1 MLKKAIPLSTL
12 LKEYDRM
19 NGGVLAME
27 QKWQRIRFMPG
38 TPLGEDGRR
47 VTGSQKHIDLARRA
61 AAEGMVL
68 LKNENDTLPLKRGS
82 RVAVFGKA
90 QADYVKGGGGSGD
103 TTVAYVRSLAQ
114 GLRIKQDEG
123 KIEVFEPLER
133 FYAEN
138 VRAQYDAGATPGKT
152 REPILSG
159 ELVEQARAFTD
170 TAIITICRFSG
181 EDYDRTGQPHDG
193 DYFLSFDEEHMVRRV
208 LAAFSRVIVVL
219 NTGGM
224 MDTLWFK
231 EQPSI
236 GAALLAWQGGMEG
249 GLAAA
254 DILVGDVCPSG
265 HLTDTFA
272 TSFAAYPSSAN
283 FAESPLY
290 VEYQEDVFV
299 GYRYFETIPNASDAV
314 CYPFG
319 FGLSYTTF
327 ALSDVSGRLS
337 DAGELSISAKVTNTG
352 ACAGK
357 YVLQAYVNPP
367 KGRIA
372 KPATT
377 LVGFSKTHLL
387 KAGESETLRIAFEPY
402 TFAIYDD
409 EGVIQKSA
417 YVLEK
422 GEYSFRIGENVRDT
436 VDVDE
441 RYVLGEDSVLQQL
454 SEKCA
459 PSRLHRRMLEDGSYR
474 EISCGAE
481 TPRVDWHELEGIP
494 GDGECPTEI
503 PERMPGS
510 AWAKPAKP
518 QLMDVANGELTLD
531 EFMNLLSD
539 RDMVR
544 LLGGQPN
551 RGVAN
556 TFGFGNLPI
565 YGVPNVMTADGPAG
579 LRIQPECGVTTTA
592 FPCAT
597 LLACTWNTEIV
608 REVGAAG
615 AREVHENGIGVWLT
629 PAINIHRTPLCGR
642 NFEYYSEDPL
652 VAGEIAAA
660 MVEGIQSEGV
670 GASLK
675 HFACNNKETNR
686 KDSDSRVSERALREI
701 YLKGFE
707 ICVRKAQP
715 LTVMSSYNLING
727 LWASQNRELL
737 TDILRGEWGFEGMV
751 TTDWYTH
758 APQYTEIAAGNDV
771 KMGCGA
777 PEHTLRMM
785 QEGKLSREDVKTST
799 RRLLK
804 MILKLA

>member
-1 MLKKAIPLSTL
+1 
-12 LKEYDRM
+12 
-19 NGGVLAME
+19 ME
-27 QKWQRIRFMPG
+27 PKWQRIRFMPA
-38 TPLGEDGRR
+38 TPLGADGAR
-47 VTGSQKHIDLARRA
+47 VTGCEAHIALSRRA
-61 AAEGMVL
+61 ATEGMVL
-68 LKNENDTLPLKRGS
+68 LKNENETLPLKHGT

-114 GLRIKQDEG
+114 GLRIKQGEG

-138 VRAQYDAGATPGKT
+138 VSAQFAAGATPGKT
-152 REPILSG
+152 REPILSD
-159 ELVEQARAFTD
+159 ELVKQARAFTD
-170 TAIITICRFSG
+170 TAILTICRFSG

-193 DYFLSFDEEHMVRRV
+193 DYFLSFEEEHMVKKV
-208 LAAFSRVIVVL
+208 LAAFPRVAVVL

-224 MDTLWFK
+224 MDTLWFRDN
-231 EQPSI
+231 PAV

-272 TSFAAYPSSAN
+272 SSFAAYPSSAN
-283 FAESPLY
+283 FAESRLY

-299 GYRYFETIPNASDAV
+299 GYRYFETIPGAAASV

-319 FGLSYTTF
+319 YGLSYTTF
-327 ALSDVSGRLS
+327 ALSDVRGGING
-337 DAGELSISAKVTNTG
+337 AGEIALSATVTNTG
-352 ACAGK
+352 LCAGK

-367 KGRIA
+367 NGRIA
-372 KPATT
+372 KPATA
-377 LVGFSKTHLL
+377 LVGFAKTRLL
-387 KAGESETLRIAFEPY
+387 EPNESETLTVSFAPYAFA
-402 TFAIYDD
+402 TYDD
-409 EGVIQKSA
+409 EGAVRKSA

-422 GEYSFRIGENVRDT
+422 GAYGFRVGENVRET
-436 VDVDE
+436 VNVDY
-441 RYVLGEDSVLQQL
+441 RYELDDDAILEQL
-454 SEKCA
+454 SPKCA
-459 PSRLHRRMLEDGSYR
+459 PTLLHRRMLADGSYR
-474 EISCGAE
+474 EIACAPE
-481 TPRVDWHELEGIP
+481 TPREDWRKLEGIP
-494 GDGECPTEI
+494 DEGQYPLENPDQI
-503 PERMPGS
+503 PGC
-510 AWAKPAKP
+510 AWIPPIKP
-518 QLMDVANGELTLD
+518 QLIEVAEGDLTLD
-531 EFMNLLSD
+531 EFMSLLSD
-539 RDMVR
+539 EDMAR

-556 TFGFGNLPI
+556 TFGFGNLTT

-579 LRIQPECGVTTTA
+579 LRIKPECGVTTTA

-608 REVGAAG
+608 RESGAAG
-615 AREVHENGIGVWLT
+615 AREVLT

-652 VAGEIAAA
+652 VAGEMAAA

-686 KDSDSRVSERALREI
+686 KDCDSRLSERALREI

-707 ICVRKAQP
+707 LCVKKAQP
-715 LTVMSSYNLING
+715 LTVMSSYNLVNG

-737 TDILRGEWGFEGMV
+737 TDILRGEWGLKGMV

-771 KMGCGA
+771 KMGCGDPA
-777 PEHTLRMM
+777 HVLQMM
-785 QEGKLSREDVKTST
+785 REGRLKREDVVVSV
-799 RRLLK
+799 RRLLE

>member
-1 MLKKAIPLSTL
+1 
-12 LKEYDRM
+12 
-19 NGGVLAME
+19 ME
-27 QKWQRIRFMPG
+27 PKWQRISFMPA

-47 VTGSQKHIDLARRA
+47 VTGSAAHIALSRRA

-68 LKNENDTLPLKRGS
+68 LKNENETLPLKRGS

-114 GLRIKQDEG
+114 GLRMKQDEG
-123 KIEVFEPLER
+123 KIEIFEPLER

-138 VRAQYDAGATPGKT
+138 VKAQYAAGATPGKT
-152 REPILSG
+152 REPILDDA
-159 ELVEQARAFTD
+159 LVRQARAFTD
-170 TAIITICRFSG
+170 TAVITICRFSG

-193 DYFLSFDEEHMVRRV
+193 DYFLSFEEEHMVKKV
-208 LAAFSRVIVVL
+208 LAAFPRVAVVL

-231 EQPSI
+231 DNPAV

-254 DILVGDVCPSG
+254 DLLVGDVCPSG

-272 TSFAAYPSSAN
+272 SSFAAYPSSAN
-283 FAESPLY
+283 FAESRMY

-299 GYRYFETIPNASDAV
+299 GYRYFETIPGAADEV

-319 FGLSYTTF
+319 YGLSYTTF
-327 ALSDVSGRLS
+327 ALRDIAGGLN
-337 DAGELSISAKVTNTG
+337 DAGEIELRATVHNTG
-352 ACAGK
+352 TCAGK

-367 KGRIA
+367 KGRMA
-372 KPATT
+372 KPATA
-377 LVGFSKTHLL
+377 LVGFAKTRLL
-387 KAGESETLRIAFEPY
+387 EPGESETLTIAFAPY
-402 TFAIYDD
+402 AFAAYDD

-422 GEYSFRIGENVRDT
+422 GEYRFRLGENVRET
-436 VDVDE
+436 ADVAY
-441 RYVLGEDSVLQQL
+441 RYALESDVILAQL

-459 PSRLHRRMLEDGSYR
+459 PKQLHRRMLSDGSYR
-474 EISCGAE
+474 VLSCAPE
-481 TPRVDWHELEGIP
+481 TPREDWRKLEGIP
-494 GDGECPTEI
+494 DEGQYPLEI
-503 PERMPGS
+503 PDQIPGC
-510 AWAKPAKP
+510 AWIPPIKP
-518 QLMDVANGELTLD
+518 QLIEVANGELTL
-531 EFMNLLSD
+531 EEWMSLLSD
-539 RDMVR
+539 EDMVR

-556 TFGFGNLPI
+556 TFGFGNLPT

-579 LRIQPECGVTTTA
+579 LRIKPECGVTTTA

-597 LLACTWNTEIV
+597 LLACTWNTGIV
-608 REVGAAG
+608 REIGAAG
-615 AREVHENGIGVWLT
+615 AREVHENGVGVWLT

-652 VAGEIAAA
+652 VAGEMAAA

-707 ICVRKAQP
+707 ICVKKAQP
-715 LTVMSSYNLING
+715 LTVMSSYNLLNG

-771 KMGCGA
+771 KMGCGDPA
-777 PEHTLRMM
+777 HTLKMM
-785 QEGKLSREDVKTST
+785 REGKLSREDVKTSVK
-799 RRLLK
+799 RLLE

>member
-1 MLKKAIPLSTL
+1 
-12 LKEYDRM
+12 
-19 NGGVLAME
+19 ME
-27 QKWQRIRFMPG
+27 PKWQRIRFMPA
-38 TPLGEDGRR
+38 TPLGADGAR
-47 VTGSQKHIDLARRA
+47 VTGCEAHIALSRRA
-61 AAEGMVL
+61 ATEGMVL
-68 LKNENDTLPLKRGS
+68 LKNENETLPLKHGT

-114 GLRIKQDEG
+114 GLRIKQGEG

-138 VRAQYDAGATPGKT
+138 VSAQFAAGATPGKT
-152 REPILSG
+152 REPILSD
-159 ELVEQARAFTD
+159 ELVKQARAFTD
-170 TAIITICRFSG
+170 TAILTICRFSG

-193 DYFLSFDEEHMVRRV
+193 DYFLSFEEEHMVKKV
-208 LAAFSRVIVVL
+208 LASFPRVAVVL

-224 MDTLWFK
+224 MDTLWFRDN
-231 EQPSI
+231 PAV

-272 TSFAAYPSSAN
+272 SSFEAYPSSAN
-283 FAESPLY
+283 FAESRLY

-299 GYRYFETIPNASDAV
+299 GYRYFETIPGAAASV

-319 FGLSYTTF
+319 YGLSYTTF
-327 ALSDVSGRLS
+327 ALSDVRGGMNG
-337 DAGELSISAKVTNTG
+337 AGEIALSATVTNTG
-352 ACAGK
+352 LCAGK

-372 KPATT
+372 KPAAA
-377 LVGFSKTHLL
+377 LVGFAKTRLL
-387 KAGESETLRIAFEPY
+387 EPNESETLTVSFAPYAFA
-402 TFAIYDD
+402 TYDD
-409 EGVIQKSA
+409 EGAVRKSA

-422 GEYSFRIGENVRDT
+422 GAYGFRVGENVRET
-436 VDVDE
+436 VNVDY
-441 RYVLGEDSVLQQL
+441 RYELDDDAILEQL
-454 SEKCA
+454 SPKCA
-459 PSRLHRRMLEDGSYR
+459 PTLLHRRMLADGSYR
-474 EISCGAE
+474 EIACAPE
-481 TPRVDWHELEGIP
+481 TPREDWRKLEGIP
-494 GDGECPTEI
+494 DEGQYPLENPDQI
-503 PERMPGS
+503 PGC
-510 AWAKPAKP
+510 AWIPPIKP
-518 QLMDVANGELTLD
+518 QLIEVAEGDLTLD
-531 EFMNLLSD
+531 EFMSLLSD
-539 RDMVR
+539 EDMAR

-556 TFGFGNLPI
+556 TFGFGNLPT

-579 LRIQPECGVTTTA
+579 LRIKPECGVTTTA

-608 REVGAAG
+608 REIGAAG

-652 VAGEIAAA
+652 VAGEMAAA

-686 KDSDSRVSERALREI
+686 KDCDSRLSERALREI
-701 YLKGFE
+701 YLKEFE
-707 ICVRKAQP
+707 LCVKKAQP
-715 LTVMSSYNLING
+715 LTVMSSYNLVNG
-727 LWASQNRELL
+727 LWVSQNRELL
-737 TDILRGEWGFEGMV
+737 TDILRGEWGFKGMV

-771 KMGCGA
+771 KMGCGDPA
-777 PEHTLRMM
+777 HVLQMM
-785 QEGKLSREDVKTST
+785 REGRLKRENVVVSV
-799 RRLLK
+799 RRLLE

>member
-1 MLKKAIPLSTL
+1 
-12 LKEYDRM
+12 
-19 NGGVLAME
+19 ME
-27 QKWQRIRFMPG
+27 PKWQRIRFMPA
-38 TPLGEDGRR
+38 TPLGADGAR
-47 VTGSQKHIDLARRA
+47 VTGCEAHIALSRRA
-61 AAEGMVL
+61 ATEGMVL
-68 LKNENDTLPLKRGS
+68 LKNENETLPLKHGT

-114 GLRIKQDEG
+114 GLRIKQGEG

-138 VRAQYDAGATPGKT
+138 VSAQFAAGATPGKT
-152 REPILSG
+152 REPILSD
-159 ELVEQARAFTD
+159 ELVKQARAFTD
-170 TAIITICRFSG
+170 TAILTICRFSG

-193 DYFLSFDEEHMVRRV
+193 DYFLSFEEEHMVKKV
-208 LAAFSRVIVVL
+208 LAAFPRVAVVL

-224 MDTLWFK
+224 MDTLWFRDN
-231 EQPSI
+231 PAV

-272 TSFAAYPSSAN
+272 SSFAAYPSSAN
-283 FAESPLY
+283 FAESRLY

-299 GYRYFETIPNASDAV
+299 GYRYFETIPGAAASV

-319 FGLSYTTF
+319 YGLSYTTF
-327 ALSDVSGRLS
+327 ALSDVRGGMNG
-337 DAGELSISAKVTNTG
+337 AGEIALSATVTNTG
-352 ACAGK
+352 LCAGK

-372 KPATT
+372 KPAAA
-377 LVGFSKTHLL
+377 LVGFAKTRLL
-387 KAGESETLRIAFEPY
+387 EPNESETLTVSF
-402 TFAIYDD
+402 D
-409 EGVIQKSA
+409 EGAVRKSA

-422 GEYSFRIGENVRDT
+422 GAYGFRVGENVRET
-436 VDVDE
+436 VNVDY
-441 RYVLGEDSVLQQL
+441 RYELDDDAILEQL
-454 SEKCA
+454 SPKCA
-459 PSRLHRRMLEDGSYR
+459 PTLLHRRMLADGSYR
-474 EISCGAE
+474 EIACAPE
-481 TPRVDWHELEGIP
+481 TPREDWRKLEGIP
-494 GDGECPTEI
+494 DEGQYPLENPDQI
-503 PERMPGS
+503 PGC
-510 AWAKPAKP
+510 AWIPPIKP
-518 QLMDVANGELTLD
+518 QLIEVAEGDLTLD
-531 EFMNLLSD
+531 EFMSLLSD
-539 RDMVR
+539 EDMAR

-556 TFGFGNLPI
+556 TFGFGNLPT

-579 LRIQPECGVTTTA
+579 LRIKPECGVTTTA

-608 REVGAAG
+608 REIGAAG

-652 VAGEIAAA
+652 VAGEMAAA

-686 KDSDSRVSERALREI
+686 KDCDSRLSERALREI

-707 ICVRKAQP
+707 LCVKKAQP
-715 LTVMSSYNLING
+715 LTVMSSYNLVNG

-737 TDILRGEWGFEGMV
+737 TDILRGEWGFKGMV

-771 KMGCGA
+771 KMGCGDPA
-777 PEHTLRMM
+777 HVLQMM
-785 QEGKLSREDVKTST
+785 REGRLKREDVVVSV
-799 RRLLK
+799 RRLLE

>member
-1 MLKKAIPLSTL
+1 
-12 LKEYDRM
+12 
-19 NGGVLAME
+19 ME
-27 QKWQRIRFMPG
+27 PKWQRIRFMPAA
-38 TPLGEDGRR
+38 PLGADGTR
-47 VTGSQKHIDLARRA
+47 VTGCEAHIALSRRA
-61 AAEGMVL
+61 ATEGMVL
-68 LKNENDTLPLKRGS
+68 LKNENETLPLKHGT

-114 GLRIKQDEG
+114 GLRIKQGEG

-138 VRAQYDAGATPGKT
+138 VSAQFAAGATPGKT
-152 REPILSG
+152 REPILSD
-159 ELVEQARAFTD
+159 ELVKQARAFTD
-170 TAIITICRFSG
+170 TAILTICRFSG

-193 DYFLSFDEEHMVRRV
+193 DYFLSFEEEHMVKKV
-208 LAAFSRVIVVL
+208 LAAFPRVAVVL

-224 MDTLWFK
+224 MDTLWFRDN
-231 EQPSI
+231 PAV

-272 TSFAAYPSSAN
+272 SSFAAYPSSAN
-283 FAESPLY
+283 FAESRLY

-299 GYRYFETIPNASDAV
+299 GYRYFETIPGAAASV

-319 FGLSYTTF
+319 YGLSYTTF
-327 ALSDVSGRLS
+327 ALSDVRGGMNG
-337 DAGELSISAKVTNTG
+337 AGEIALSATVTNTG
-352 ACAGK
+352 LCAGK

-372 KPATT
+372 KPAAA
-377 LVGFSKTHLL
+377 LVGFAKTRLL
-387 KAGESETLRIAFEPY
+387 EPNESETLTVSFAPYAFA
-402 TFAIYDD
+402 TYDD
-409 EGVIQKSA
+409 EGAVRKSA

-422 GEYSFRIGENVRDT
+422 GAYGFRVGENVRET
-436 VDVDE
+436 VNVDY
-441 RYVLGEDSVLQQL
+441 RYELDDDAILEQL
-454 SEKCA
+454 SPKCA
-459 PSRLHRRMLEDGSYR
+459 PTLLHRRMLADGSYR
-474 EISCGAE
+474 EIACAPE
-481 TPRVDWHELEGIP
+481 TPREDWRKLEGIP
-494 GDGECPTEI
+494 DEGQYPLENPDQI
-503 PERMPGS
+503 PGC
-510 AWAKPAKP
+510 AWIPPMKP
-518 QLMDVANGELTLD
+518 QLIEVAEGDLTLD
-531 EFMNLLSD
+531 EFMSLLSD
-539 RDMVR
+539 EDMAR

-556 TFGFGNLPI
+556 TFGFGNLPT

-579 LRIQPECGVTTTA
+579 LRIKPECGVTTTA

-608 REVGAAG
+608 R
-615 AREVHENGIGVWLT
+615 
-629 PAINIHRTPLCGR
+629 TPLCGR

-652 VAGEIAAA
+652 VAGEMAAA

-686 KDSDSRVSERALREI
+686 KDCDSRLSERALREI

-707 ICVRKAQP
+707 LCVKKAQP
-715 LTVMSSYNLING
+715 LTVMSSYNLVNG

-737 TDILRGEWGFEGMV
+737 TDILRGEWGFKGMV

-771 KMGCGA
+771 KMGCGDPA
-777 PEHTLRMM
+777 HVLQMM
-785 QEGKLSREDVKTST
+785 REGRLKREDVVVSV
-799 RRLLK
+799 RRLLE